1 MEIVRERKEAKLS
14 VPPRTDAADLVQD
27 RELLVDLRSLAHL
40 SPQEAFA
47 AGVVL
52 VCQAAEQFWAKCDRV
67 PEAAAAVSL
76 NDALNSPDPFVSS
89 LAQSFVRNAY
99 YDKEDGGCCRETTVS
114 ALESSPVFA
123 TLFTK
128 LVSHE
133 GSAAYAHGLQQIAGH
148 QCVPASNEVTIGRVT
163 TLDAWAN
170 VVRDTLSSAGSPLA
184 SPAVSEV
191 IKANFVDKEDF
202 FGHLAV
208 LNVSLPA
215 MADAGLTSR
224 QSETR
229 YLIGALAQNELSR
242 DLFMHTMRPAAQ
254 LINRIQNIESGDV
267 KYQLP
272 RDLSKW
278 VDGTIDWRGALRALG
293 RVAAGADALASL
305 GREVFGST
313 EDAVRQSCATRSL
326 LLLKRSRFEPAAHRV
341 HFHEVIAREL
351 FRRIKDGDF
360 ASLPEL
366 CEATAIVAPR
376 VVPTSLLNLVGG
388 DLRCASV
395 FQEAQPIAANA
406 AGVITDAS
414 LRHHLRQLTPE
425 ALTQVIE
432 DFRCGREKLQSLLRE
447 RNLAPDRSA
456 LSLGSLWGKL
466 SIYDADALIPPAK
479 PDRQA
484 TRQDILEFAEEQVG
498 KRFTV
503 QRSGRPAEVLEVRP
517 TDPAAGEAR
526 SVTLTVR
533 FQHPSKPWPVHSV
546 VKAETLRQNIQDGL
560 WLEESK
566 GATAG

>member
-1 MEIVRERKEAKLS
+1 MEIVQERKEANLS
-14 VPPRTDAADLVQD
+14 VPPRTDVADLAQD
-27 RELLVDLRSLAHL
+27 RDLLVDLRSLAHL

-47 AGVVL
+47 AGIVL

-67 PEAAAAVSL
+67 PETAAAVSF

-89 LAQSFVRNAY
+89 LAESFVRNPAY
-99 YDKEDGGCCRETTVS
+99 DREDGGCCRESTVS

-133 GSAAYAHGLQQIAGH
+133 GSAAYAHGLRQVGEHKCA
-148 QCVPASNEVTIGRVT
+148 PASSEASIGKLA

-170 VVRDTLSSAGSPLA
+170 LIRDTLSSVGSVLA
-184 SPAVSEV
+184 SPAVGEV
-191 IKANFVDKEDF
+191 IKANFVAKADF

-215 MADAGLTSR
+215 MADAGLTST

-242 DLFMHTMRPAAQ
+242 DLFMHTMKPAEQ
-254 LINRIQNIESGDV
+254 LINRLQHVESGEV

-293 RVAAGADALASL
+293 RVAAGADALAAL
-305 GREVFGST
+305 GKEVFGST

-326 LLLKRSRFEPAAHRV
+326 LLLKRSRFEPAADRV
-341 HFHEVIAREL
+341 QFHEMVVKEL
-351 FRRIKDGDF
+351 FQRIKDGNF

-376 VVPTSLLNLVGG
+376 VVPASLLNLVGG
-388 DLRCASV
+388 DPRYASL
-395 FQEAQPIAANA
+395 FQEGQPLAAHA
-406 AGVITDAS
+406 ARVISDAS
-414 LRHHLRQLTPE
+414 LRRVLRQLTPKG
-425 ALTQVIE
+425 LTRAVD
-432 DFRCGREKLQSLLRE
+432 DFRCGREKLQSLLE
-447 RNLAPDRSA
+447 KRNPTSDGSM
-456 LSLGSLWGKL
+456 LSLSSIGERL
-466 SIYDADALIPPAK
+466 SRYDADAAIPPAK
-479 PDRQA
+479 ADLEQIRHDMRQ
-484 TRQDILEFAEEQVG
+484 FAEEQVG

-503 QRSGRPAEVLEVRP
+503 TRSGRPAEVLEVRSS
-517 TDPAAGEAR
+517 DPADGEMRNVMLA
-526 SVTLTVR
+526 VR
-533 FQHPSKPWPVHSV
+533 FQHPSKPWPIHSML
-546 VKAETLRQNIQDGL
+546 KAETVYNNIKEGAWQ
-560 WLEESK
+560 EEAKAVS
-566 GATAG
+566 